1 MGLENFQID
10 NSTALKENIEKE
22 TQSKL
27 DEIQKKLSDLKEK
40 KERLTKMEIERL
52 EAKSEKESEQIKTKI
67 QARFENKIQP
77 DSKVIILKKKG
88 FLLNELQG
96 IIEDDFFKV
105 NQADEYKKLFQILI
119 EDIKKSL
126 KSDLSFVRVHPDDKE
141 FAISLLESNVKVIDD
156 LKERGV
162 YGSDANEH
170 KIVDNTLSGWFRKK
184 QPNLRDKLVKNIDSL
199 YEKKLRG

>member
-27 DEIQKKLSDLKEK
+27 DEIEKNLSDLKAK

>member
-1 MGLENFQID
+1 MALENFQID

-27 DEIQKKLSDLKEK
+27 DEIQKNLSDLKAK

-77 DSKVIILKKKG
+77 DSKVIVLKKKG
-88 FLLNELQG
+88 VLLNELQSM
-96 IIEDDFFKV
+96 IEDEFFKI
-105 NQADEYKKLFQILI
+105 NQIDEYKKLFQILI

-141 FAISLLESNVKVIDD
+141 LAISLLDSNVKVIDD
-156 LKERGV
+156 LKARGA

-170 KIVDNTLSGWFRKK
+170 KIVDNTLVGWFRKK
-184 QPNLRDKLVKNIDSL
+184 QQSLRDKLVKNIDSL